1 MKVVSSFAE
10 RLKEYMQQ
18 HDMTFE
24 SLSKKTG
31 IPAQTLNRYSLGQR
45 VPKVDVAADIAIK
58 LNVDPLWIQGFDTYQ
73 NQNPS
78 GDKESF
84 RNKLIEIGIISKE
97 KALSDS
103 DFKKLSSIISAFL
116 NSGDQP
122 EK

>member
-58 LNVDPLWIQGFDTYQ
+58 LNVDPLWLQGFDTY
-73 NQNPS
+73 QNPS

>member
-18 HDMTFE
+18 HDTTFE

-58 LNVDPLWIQGFDTYQ
+58 LNVDPLWLQGFDTYQ